1 MNSIVVVPM
10 YDLSVL
16 YNQHKMF
23 APLNYYIDFE
33 TLLQLSFNPVAL
45 VAESR
50 QRIWEVIDVERS
62 FNFDNP
68 IKTMVVDFDSQD
80 SYFEDEVLDTKLD
93 IFFQR
98 TYEYVNSILN
108 IGNYLDSIVASR
120 VKSSCLYLAI
130 K

>member
-10 YDLSVL
+10 YDLSTL

-23 APLNYYIDFE
+23 APLNFYIDFE
-33 TLLQLSFNPVAL
+33 TLLQLSFDPVAL
-45 VAESR
+45 EAQSR
-50 QRIWEVIDVERS
+50 QRIWEVIDAERS

-68 IKTMVVDFDSQD
+68 VKVAVADFDSQD
-80 SYFEDEVLDTKLD
+80 SYFEDEMLDIMLD
-93 IFFQR
+93 IFFER

-108 IGNYLDSIVASR
+108 IGSYLDSIVESK